1 MMSDDNYQYLELCEF
16 SKAEH
21 LLHQGQTLEYLYIL
35 VSGRIKSCRTTANG
49 TTVLSAFS
57 NPITV
62 TGEVE
67 FLNHHEVTN
76 DVYALKNTVCFRISV
91 AQYEDILLHDLIFMR
106 YLARTLSN
114 RLYHANHNTAISIN
128 YPVENRLASYL
139 ISSAQQ
145 LIIKDNFV
153 QVAEMI
159 GCSYRQLQRVL
170 NDFCQCGYLCKVKRG
185 NYLITDESALKA
197 LGQDLYY
204 I

>member
-1 MMSDDNYQYLELCEF
+1 
-16 SKAEH
+16 
-21 LLHQGQTLEYLYIL
+21 
-35 VSGRIKSCRTTANG
+35 
-49 TTVLSAFS
+49 
-57 NPITV
+57 
-62 TGEVE
+62 
-67 FLNHHEVTN
+67 
-76 DVYALKNTVCFRISV
+76 
-91 AQYEDILLHDLIFMR
+91 MR

-170 NDFCQCGYLCKVKRG
+170 NDFVSVGIFVKVKRG
-185 NYLITDESALKA
+185 NYLITDESALKH
-197 LGQDLYY
+197 
-204 I
+204 